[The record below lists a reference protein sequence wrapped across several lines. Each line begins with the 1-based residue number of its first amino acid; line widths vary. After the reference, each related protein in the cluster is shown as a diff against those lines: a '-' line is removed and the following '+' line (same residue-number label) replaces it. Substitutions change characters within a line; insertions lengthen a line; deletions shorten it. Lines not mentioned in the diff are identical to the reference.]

1 MTKRDVTAQS
11 LPKATQTVVLAM
23 TLLREHSGWFFVRL
37 VADALLA
44 GLALA
49 AYQGF
54 WSGAYAAALVAMVLV
69 WLARAL
75 VSSVFM
81 VELARKLSGS
91 RIHTQMDGLAVLPRM
106 IVAQAATSALVWLAS
121 VGCFSFGVMAVM
133 TVSRFGKPGA
143 LLAAIA
149 STALVLLLVRFFAQ
163 WWLATAASVLADE
176 SLGDAFEQSGAVLRF
191 TDSEPRLASIAWL
204 SMAMVWFAEAL
215 SMLVFAYTASAVAE
229 DSLALWVAPVWAA
242 YMTALAQV
250 AAVVT
255 FVCLRNAQRQGK
267 AALLAPP
274 GAALVASPTGR
285 G

>member
-1 MTKRDVTAQS
+1 MMKPGVSTQT

-54 WSGAYAAALVAMVLV
+54 WSGAYAAALVAMVFV

-81 VELARKLSGS
+81 VELARKISDS
-91 RIHTQMDGLAVLPRM
+91 RIHSQMDGLAVLRRM
-106 IVAQAATSALVWLAS
+106 IVAQLATNALVWLAS
-121 VGCFSFGVMAVM
+121 LGCFSWGVMSLM
-133 TVSRFGKPGA
+133 TVSRFGKPGV
-143 LLAAIA
+143 LLAAIG
-149 STALVLLLVRFFAQ
+149 STALVLILVRFFAQ

-176 SLGDAFEQSGAVLRF
+176 PLGDAFAQSGAVLRF
-191 TDSEPRLASIAWL
+191 TGSEPRLASIAWL
-204 SMAMVWFAEAL
+204 AMAMVWIAEVL
-215 SMLVFAYTASAVAE
+215 SMLTFAYTASATAP

-242 YMTALAQV
+242 YITALAQV

-274 GAALVASPTGR
+274 DPALVASPTAR
-285 G
+285 V